1 MPHPIRRPRRV
12 VAMLLLGAFAAAVPS
27 VHAGETRTWTDK
39 TGKFRIE
46 AEFVGEEDG
55 VVTLRKEDGDEI
67 EVPLDKLSSADK
79 RAVSEAKAAAED
91 NPFASKAKEKDP
103 FASKKKPAADSG
115 KGRAKG
121 GTATAKKRAP
131 ADDDDG
137 DAPAKPAE
145 VTVDWS
151 AAELVASGTEGEWTI
166 EVGAAPESVAKPR
179 PVAIPG
185 KSNFFEAMVPLAV
198 SGDGSKVAIGYLLGE
213 PKPDGTC
220 RVVVADLASGK
231 ATPVAVTTGQVA
243 PFALHDD
250 GAHMLARREEFGF
263 GNHDRLEVWKVAGG
277 KVRKLRSFIPYPQA
291 GGASRDIG
299 WARFLDGESFATA
312 GNGELAVWR
321 FPELEPVCR
330 LPVSGV
336 PALSPDRRF
345 IAFCD
350 AGGVGLFDVEAREV
364 VARRAVPAGLF
375 NPQLA
380 FSPSGQRLACIA
392 RQTLLVWDV
401 AAGDVIREMEVPSI
415 PIFTGIAFP
424 DEDWVLGGN
433 QYLIGV
439 ESGILL
445 WTYSGQQQVTTAGP
459 WTLFGTVDGEKSGAL
474 VPLAIPHPA
483 AKALLAK
490 AAADPN
496 LFVLREGT
504 RVRIDVE
511 RIPDPT
517 ARAQAAEA
525 LAERLRTIGCPADPA
540 GSIVLSASVSGPE
553 KKTLSLRNAGDYD
566 VQEWVT
572 ALEFVHEG
580 KPVWRTQSSN
590 VPGGPVVFFNLE
602 EGENIGSWLAKRQ
615 KPDYGLFERVELPRF
630 LQRPTAGGAAG
641 GSPTLGTSQV
651 TTAGLR

>member
-1 MPHPIRRPRRV
+1 MPRPHRPFLASLIL
-12 VAMLLLGAFAAAVPS
+12 VACAAAVPIA
-27 VHAGETRTWTDK
+27 HAGETRTWTDK
-39 TGKFRIE
+39 TGKFRVE
-46 AEFVGEEDG
+46 AEFVAEEDG

-67 EVPLDKLSSADK
+67 EVPLDKLSAADK

-103 FASKKKPAADSG
+103 FATKKKAPAEG
-115 KGRAKG
+115 AKG
-121 GTATAKKRAP
+121 KPKAGGSGAKKRPP
-131 ADDDDG
+131 ADDGDG
-137 DAPAKPAE
+137 DDEAAGKPRE
-145 VTVDWS
+145 RSVDWS
-151 AAELVASGTEGEWTI
+151 AAELVASGLDGEWKI
-166 EVGAAPESVAKPR
+166 EVGAPPEAAAKR
-179 PVAIPG
+179 RTVAIPG
-185 KSNFFEAMVPLAV
+185 KSNFFEGIVPLAI
-198 SGDGSKVAIGYLLGE
+198 SGDGSKVAVGYLLGE

-220 RVVVADLASGK
+220 RVVVADLEKGK

-250 GAHMLARREEFGF
+250 GIHMLARREEFGF

-277 KVRKLRSFIPYPQA
+277 KVRKLESFIPYPQA
-291 GGASRDIG
+291 GGAARDIG

-321 FPELEPVCR
+321 FPAIEPVCR

-350 AGGVGLFDVEAREV
+350 AGGVGLFDVASHEV

-380 FSPSGQRLACIA
+380 FSPSGKRLACIA
-392 RQTLLVWDV
+392 QQKLLVWDV
-401 AAGDVIREMEVPSI
+401 ATGDVLQDMDVPTI
-415 PIFTGIAFP
+415 HIFTGIAFP
-424 DEDWVLGGN
+424 DDDWVLGGN

-439 ESGILL
+439 SSGILL
-445 WTYSGQQQVTTAGP
+445 WTYSGQQQVAMAGSSTVFA
-459 WTLFGTVDGEKSGAL
+459 TLDGEKSGAL
-474 VPLAIPHPA
+474 VPLAIPHQA

-490 AAADPN
+490 AASDPN

-504 RVRIDVE
+504 KVRIDVE
-511 RIPDPT
+511 RIPDPA
-517 ARAQAAEA
+517 ARAQAAES
-525 LAERLRTIGCPADPA
+525 LAGKLTSIGCSADPA
-540 GSIVLSASVSGPE
+540 GTIVLSAGVQGPE

-566 VQEWVT
+566 VQEWIT
-572 ALEFVHEG
+572 SLEFVHDG

-590 VPGGPVVFFNLE
+590 VPGGPIIFFNLE

-615 KPDYGLFERVELPRF
+615 KPDYGLYDRVELPRF
-630 LQRPTAGGAAG
+630 LQRPSATAGPS
-641 GSPTLGTSQV
+641 GSMTLGTSQV
-651 TTAGLR
+651 TAGGLR